1 MTVPGTQVQQVYE
14 AALTEDASIFDYDG
28 VYDSIQQA
36 RVQPKQQEKIER
48 KSRYMGNWGEGGPS
62 RVAHSPADG

>member
-48 KSRYMGNWGEGGPS
+48 KSRYMGNWAEGGPS
-62 RVAHSPADG
+62 RVAHGPADG